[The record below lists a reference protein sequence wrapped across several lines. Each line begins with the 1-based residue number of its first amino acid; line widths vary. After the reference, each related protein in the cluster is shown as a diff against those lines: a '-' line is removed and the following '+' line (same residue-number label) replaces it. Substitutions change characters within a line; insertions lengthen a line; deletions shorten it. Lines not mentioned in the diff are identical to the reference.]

1 MIANSDLTKRE
12 KHFYRR
18 ICSYKYSYDSYD
30 SE

>member
-12 KHFYRR
+12 KHFYRQ